1 MRLRVYYED
10 TDCGGIVY
18 HANYFKYCERAR
30 SEVFFKAHL
39 IPQDQEHAF
48 VIQSLQAQFGAPA
61 MLGDSL
67 EVQTQLLALK
77 KVSVS
82 LQQEIFKIT
91 SQKPELLFSMQIKIG
106 FIHLPT
112 KTATRIPPHFVR
124 LLHGLQ

>member
-30 SEVFFKAHL
+30 SEVFFQAHL
-39 IPQDQEHAF
+39 IPQDQECAF
-48 VIQSLQAQFGAPA
+48 VIQSLQAQFSAPA

-67 EVQTQLLALK
+67 EVKTQLLALK

-82 LQQEIFKIT
+82 LQQDIFKIT
-91 SQKPELLFSMQIKIG
+91 PQKPELLFSMQIKIG
-106 FIHLPT
+106 FIHLHT
-112 KTATRIPPHFVR
+112 KTPTRIPPHFVR

>member
-39 IPQDQEHAF
+39 IPQDQECAF
-48 VIQSLQAQFGAPA
+48 VIQSLQAQFNAPA

-67 EVQTQLLALK
+67 EVKTQLLALK

-82 LQQEIFKIT
+82 LQQDIFKIT
-91 SQKPELLFSMQIKIG
+91 PQKPELLFSMQIKIG

-112 KTATRIPPHFVR
+112 KTPTRIPPHFVR